1 MTSSNRDTKDHDLVA
16 YGCVDYEVDGVPNG
30 PEPKSLIESTFLDNG
45 ASLIEH
51 QLPVVASFE
60 DPAAAVEA
68 SIVGQWRV
76 QREMNDP
83 HRKLRIGVHVGSLA
97 ETVAVLD
104 WANGN
109 QIVFSG
115 AVDLA
120 TGGVLDARP
129 MAVAK
134 IWTDSEP
141 TQLWLSTDSR
151 PDIDGRPLRI
161 PT

>member
-1 MTSSNRDTKDHDLVA
+1 MTSSNRDTKEHDLVA
-16 YGCVDYEVDGVPNG
+16 HVCVDYEIDGVPNG
-30 PEPKSLIESTFLDNG
+30 AEPKSLVESIFSDSG
-45 ASLIEH
+45 ASFFDH

-60 DPAAAVEA
+60 DPAVAVEA

-76 QREMNDP
+76 QREINDP
-83 HRKLRIGVHVGSLA
+83 HRKLRIGVHLGDLGEAIV
-97 ETVAVLD
+97 VMKC
-104 WANGN
+104 ANGN

-115 AVDLA
+115 TVDLA
-120 TGGVLDARP
+120 TNGTLDARP
-129 MAVAK
+129 MGVLQLA
-134 IWTDSEP
+134 TGP

>member
-1 MTSSNRDTKDHDLVA
+1 LTSPNPDTTDHDLATYV
-16 YGCVDYEVDGVPNG
+16 CVDYEIDGVTQG
-30 PEPKSLIESTFLDNG
+30 LEPKSLIESIFLGSG
-45 ASLIEH
+45 ASLIDH

-60 DPAAAVEA
+60 DPTTAVEA

-76 QREMNDP
+76 QREINDP
-83 HRKLRIGVHVGSLA
+83 HRKLRIGVHVGSLS
-97 ETVAVLD
+97 ETVAVLNCS
-104 WANGN
+104 NGN

-120 TGGVLDARP
+120 TGGALDARP
-129 MAVAK
+129 MALAN

>member
-1 MTSSNRDTKDHDLVA
+1 MTSSNPDTKDHDLATYV
-16 YGCVDYEVDGVPNG
+16 CVDYEIDGVPQG
-30 PEPKSLIESTFLDNG
+30 LEPKSLVENIFSDSG
-45 ASLIEH
+45 ASLIDH

-60 DPAAAVEA
+60 DATTAVEA

-76 QREMNDP
+76 QREINDP
-83 HRKLRIGVHVGSLA
+83 HRKLRIGVHVGSLS
-97 ETVAVLD
+97 ETVAVLECS
-104 WANGN
+104 NGN

-120 TGGVLDARP
+120 TGGALDARP
-129 MAVAK
+129 MALVN

>member
-16 YGCVDYEVDGVPNG
+16 YVCVDYEVDGVPNG

-51 QLPVVASFE
+51 PLPVVASFE

-76 QREMNDP
+76 QREINDP
-83 HRKLRIGVHVGSLA
+83 HRKLRIGVHVGSLS
-97 ETVAVLD
+97 ETMVVLD
-104 WANGN
+104 CSNGN
-109 QIVFSG
+109 QIGFSG